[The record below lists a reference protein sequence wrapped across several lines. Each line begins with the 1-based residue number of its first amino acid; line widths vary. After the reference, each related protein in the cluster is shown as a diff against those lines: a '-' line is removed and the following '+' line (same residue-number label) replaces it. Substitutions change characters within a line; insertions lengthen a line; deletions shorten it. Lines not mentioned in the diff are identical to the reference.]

1 MKKRLSFLVLA
12 FMAVLAASAQMIA
25 YQVMTHVQGQPGTPT
40 VIDLQGTTG
49 TDLSGLTAT
58 SSSMMSRRPSASP
71 SASTSATTGSR

>member
-49 TDLSGLTAT
+49 TDLS
-58 SSSMMSRRPSASP
+58 SMMSRMPSASP
-71 SASTSATTGSR
+71 SASTLPTTGSR